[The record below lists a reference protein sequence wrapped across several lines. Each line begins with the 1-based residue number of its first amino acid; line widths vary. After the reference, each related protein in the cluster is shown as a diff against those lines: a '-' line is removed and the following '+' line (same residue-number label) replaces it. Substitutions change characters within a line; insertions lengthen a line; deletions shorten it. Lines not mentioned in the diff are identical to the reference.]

1 MELHRQEYVLN
12 VIQLSETIF
21 SDQQISVLHVVC
33 SSQHFL
39 DAHPGRLSKVFE
51 TEQGFLNAFS
61 GPSRIQSKILI
72 HRDFV
77 GCFFFDVGQTGEGL
91 ECFKQIISNIQMMLG
106 GGIMQKIKRRLEVS
120 SGCSDIRH
128 VLSIT

>member
-77 GCFFFDVGQTGEGL
+77 GCFFL
-91 ECFKQIISNIQMMLG
+91 MWA
-106 GGIMQKIKRRLEVS
+106 RRVRVWNAS
-120 SGCSDIRH
+120 SKSYRT
-128 VLSIT
+128 SR